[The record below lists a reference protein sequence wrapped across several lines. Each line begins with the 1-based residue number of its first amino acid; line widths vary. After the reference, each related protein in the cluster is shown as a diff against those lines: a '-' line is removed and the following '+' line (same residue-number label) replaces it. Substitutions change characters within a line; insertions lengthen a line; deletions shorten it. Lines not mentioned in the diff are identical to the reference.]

1 MPMRWASRLNLA
13 IGSMLL
19 LAATVASAP
28 SIADVVP
35 LPREQAE
42 RRQGMRAAL
51 DSIRLGDG
59 MSLNEASIIARVY
72 FFTYVSGC
80 GGPFDPHE
88 SAGTWRFTILIG
100 AAGGYAGEIEIQAST
115 GRMVSDQGAVLFAT
129 LGDLRRDA
137 VDHFGRRFW
146 RQRLLRAVS

>member
-1 MPMRWASRLNLA
+1 MRWASRLNLA

-19 LAATVASAP
+19 LAATVASVP
-28 SIADVVP
+28 RIADVLP
-35 LPREQAE
+35 LPREQAD

-51 DSIRLGDG
+51 DSIRLDDG

-72 FFTYVSGC
+72 FYTYVSGC

-100 AAGGYAGEIEIQAST
+100 AAGGYAGEIEIEATT
-115 GRMVSDQGAVLFAT
+115 GRMVSDGEVLFAT